1 MKKEIE
7 IYSATYGHSPSITKE
22 EKERISYFISK
33 IPTSNQILEIGCAD
47 GRLLDLIDSK
57 YKVGVDIS
65 INALKHVKSIKYA
78 ANVKKL
84 PFADDSFELVICS
97 EVLEHLND
105 IIFQDTLKE
114 MNRISSKYILIS
126 VPYKE
131 QLFRGI
137 IKCHSCD
144 KYYHLFLHKRS
155 FSNRDFLNMF
165 PNFKIIKTYKIGN
178 KNVLPKFLF
187 KMKNITQNYINSQ
200 ETKCPYCGSS
210 SKKKKFNL
218 LRKMFYLIEMFMKTF
233 FLFKREANWIILI
246 YLKKIEQIRKVY
258 ADEMLICPL
267 CQEEISIQDD
277 YAVCLRNHKF
287 YYRNNILD
295 FRI

>member
-7 IYSATYGHSPSITKE
+7 IYSATYGHIPSIIKE

-33 IPTSNQILEIGCAD
+33 IPTSKQILEIGCAD

-65 INALKHVKSIKYA
+65 INALKHVNSIKYA

-84 PFADDSFELVICS
+84 PFADNSFELVICS

-105 IIFQDTLKE
+105 AIFQDTLKE
-114 MNRISSKYILIS
+114 MNRISSKYIMIS

-155 FSNRDFLNMF
+155 FSDRDFLNKF
-165 PNFKIIKTYKIGN
+165 PNFKIVKTYKIGN
-178 KNVLPKFLF
+178 KNVLPQFLF
-187 KMKNITQNYINSQ
+187 IIKNITQNYINSQ

-210 SKKKKFNL
+210 SKKNFNV
-218 LRKMFYLIEMFMKTF
+218 LRKMFYLIEALMKKVF
-233 FLFKREANWIILI
+233 IFKREANWIILI
-246 YLKKIEQIRKVY
+246 YLKKIEQIGEVN

-277 YAVCLRNHKF
+277 YAACPKNHKF

>member
-33 IPTSNQILEIGCAD
+33 IPVSSQILEIGCAD
-47 GRLLDLIDSK
+47 GRLLNLIDSK

-84 PFADDSFELVICS
+84 PFADNSFDLVICS

-105 IIFQDTLKE
+105 VIFQDSLKE
-114 MNRISSKYILIS
+114 ISRISSKYIMIS

-137 IKCHSCD
+137 IKCYSCN

-155 FSNRDFLNMF
+155 FSDRDFHKIL
-165 PNFKIIKTYKIGN
+165 PNYKLVKTYKIGK
-178 KNVLPKFLF
+178 KNVLPQFLF
-187 KMKNITQNYINSQ
+187 KIKNITQNYINSQ
-200 ETKCPYCGSS
+200 ETKCPYCGIS
-210 SKKKKFNL
+210 SKKNFNL
-218 LRKMFYLIEMFMKTF
+218 LRKIFYLIETLMKRIF
-233 FLFKREANWIILI
+233 VLKKEPNWITLL
-246 YLKKIEQIRKVY
+246 YLKRTEQIRKFN
-258 ADEMLICPL
+258 ADEILICPL
-267 CQEEISIQDD
+267 CQEEISIQHN
-277 YAVCLRNHKF
+277 YAICPRNHKF
-287 YYRNNILD
+287 YYKKDILD